1 MSNNKDMVTPA
12 EEEYEE
18 KFKIEIS
25 TQKGSSIR
33 VETSSFNKLD
43 NLIDKALSTYTR
55 LTSEESGQVEQQQY
69 QYIKNKKIVI

>member
-33 VETSSFNKLD
+33 VETSSYNKLD

-55 LTSEESGQVEQQQY
+55 LTSEESGQGEQQQY
-69 QYIKNKKIVI
+69 Q

>member
-1 MSNNKDMVTPA
+1 MSNNKDIVTLT

-33 VETSSFNKLD
+33 VETSSYNKLD
-43 NLIDKALSTYTR
+43 DLIDKALNTYTR
-55 LTSEESGQVEQQQY
+55 LTGEESGQLEQQQQY
-69 QYIKNKKIVI
+69 Q

>member
-1 MSNNKDMVTPA
+1 VSNNKDIVTPA

-18 KFKIEIS
+18 NFKIEIS

-33 VETSSFNKLD
+33 VETSSYNKLD

-55 LTSEESGQVEQQQY
+55 LTSEESGQGEQQQQY
-69 QYIKNKKIVI
+69 Q

>member
-1 MSNNKDMVTPA
+1 MVTPA

-18 KFKIEIS
+18 KFKIQIS

-69 QYIKNKKIVI
+69 Q

>member
-1 MSNNKDMVTPA
+1 MSNNKDMVTSA

-69 QYIKNKKIVI
+69 Q

>member
-1 MSNNKDMVTPA
+1 MSNNKDKVTSA

-33 VETSSFNKLD
+33 VETSSYDKLD
-43 NLIDKALSTYTR
+43 DLIDKALNTYTR
-55 LTSEESGQVEQQQY
+55 LTGEESGQVEQQQQY
-69 QYIKNKKIVI
+69 Q

>member
-1 MSNNKDMVTPA
+1 MSNNKDMVTSA

-55 LTSEESGQVEQQQY
+55 LTNEESGQVEQQQY
-69 QYIKNKKIVI
+69 Q

>member
-1 MSNNKDMVTPA
+1 MVTPA

-55 LTSEESGQVEQQQY
+55 LTNEESGQVEQQQY
-69 QYIKNKKIVI
+69 Q

>member
-1 MSNNKDMVTPA
+1 MSNKDIVTSTE

-33 VETSSFNKLD
+33 VETSSYNKLD
-43 NLIDKALSTYTR
+43 DLIDKALNTYTR
-55 LTSEESGQVEQQQY
+55 LTSEESGQVEQQQQY
-69 QYIKNKKIVI
+69 Q

>member
-1 MSNNKDMVTPA
+1 VSNKDIVTPTA

-33 VETSSFNKLD
+33 VETSSYNKLD
-43 NLIDKALSTYTR
+43 DLIDKALNTYTR
-55 LTSEESGQVEQQQY
+55 LTGEESGQVEQQQQY
-69 QYIKNKKIVI
+69 Q

>member
-1 MSNNKDMVTPA
+1 MSNNKEMVTSA

-69 QYIKNKKIVI
+69 Q

>member
-1 MSNNKDMVTPA
+1 VSNKYIVTPTA

-33 VETSSFNKLD
+33 VETSSYNKLND
-43 NLIDKALSTYTR
+43 LIDKALNTYTR
-55 LTSEESGQVEQQQY
+55 LTGEESGQVEQQQQY
-69 QYIKNKKIVI
+69 Q

>member
-1 MSNNKDMVTPA
+1 MSNKDIVTSTE

-33 VETSSFNKLD
+33 VETSSYNKLD
-43 NLIDKALSTYTR
+43 DLIDKALNTYTR
-55 LTSEESGQVEQQQY
+55 LTGEESGQVEQQQQY
-69 QYIKNKKIVI
+69 Q

>member
-1 MSNNKDMVTPA
+1 MSNNKDIVTSA

-69 QYIKNKKIVI
+69 Q

>member
-43 NLIDKALSTYTR
+43 YLIDKALSTYTR

-69 QYIKNKKIVI
+69 Q

>member
-25 TQKGSSIR
+25 TQEGSSIR

-69 QYIKNKKIVI
+69 Q

>member
-1 MSNNKDMVTPA
+1 MSNKDIVTPTA

-33 VETSSFNKLD
+33 VETSSYNKLND
-43 NLIDKALSTYTR
+43 LIDKALNTYTR
-55 LTSEESGQVEQQQY
+55 LTGEESGQVEQQQQY
-69 QYIKNKKIVI
+69 Q

>member
-1 MSNNKDMVTPA
+1 VSNKDIVTPTA

-33 VETSSFNKLD
+33 IETSSYNKLND
-43 NLIDKALSTYTR
+43 LIDKALNTYTR
-55 LTSEESGQVEQQQY
+55 LTGEESGQVEQQQQY
-69 QYIKNKKIVI
+69 Q

>member
-1 MSNNKDMVTPA
+1 MINVSDNQDIVTPA

-33 VETSSFNKLD
+33 VETSTYNKID
-43 NLIDKALSTYTR
+43 DLIDKALNTYTR
-55 LTSEESGQVEQQQY
+55 LTSEESGQVEQQKQY
-69 QYIKNKKIVI
+69 Q

>member
-69 QYIKNKKIVI
+69 Q

>member
-43 NLIDKALSTYTR
+43 NLIDKALTTYTR
-55 LTSEESGQVEQQQY
+55 LTSEESGQVEQQQQY
-69 QYIKNKKIVI
+69 Q

>member
-1 MSNNKDMVTPA
+1 MSNKDIVTPTA

-33 VETSSFNKLD
+33 VETSSYNKLD
-43 NLIDKALSTYTR
+43 DLIDKALNTYTR
-55 LTSEESGQVEQQQY
+55 LTGEESGQVEQQQQY
-69 QYIKNKKIVI
+69 Q

>member
-1 MSNNKDMVTPA
+1 MSDNKDMVTPA

-69 QYIKNKKIVI
+69 Q

>member
-1 MSNNKDMVTPA
+1 MSNKDIVTPTE

-33 VETSSFNKLD
+33 VETSSYNKLD
-43 NLIDKALSTYTR
+43 DLIDKALNTYTR
-55 LTSEESGQVEQQQY
+55 LTGEESGQVEQQQQY
-69 QYIKNKKIVI
+69 Q

>member
-55 LTSEESGQVEQQQY
+55 LTSEESGQGEQQQY
-69 QYIKNKKIVI
+69 Q

>member
-1 MSNNKDMVTPA
+1 LINMSNNKDMVTSA

-69 QYIKNKKIVI
+69 Q

>member
-1 MSNNKDMVTPA
+1 MINVSDNQDIVTPA
-12 EEEYEE
+12 EQEYEE

-69 QYIKNKKIVI
+69 Q

>member
-18 KFKIEIS
+18 KFKIQIS

-33 VETSSFNKLD
+33 VETSSYNKLD
-43 NLIDKALSTYTR
+43 DLIDKALNIYTR
-55 LTSEESGQVEQQQY
+55 LTGEESGQVEQQQQY
-69 QYIKNKKIVI
+69 Q

>member
-1 MSNNKDMVTPA
+1 MSNKDIVTPT

-69 QYIKNKKIVI
+69 Q

>member
-1 MSNNKDMVTPA
+1 MSNKDIVTPTA

-33 VETSSFNKLD
+33 VETSSYNKLD
-43 NLIDKALSTYTR
+43 DLIDKALNTYTR
-55 LTSEESGQVEQQQY
+55 LTSEESGQVEQQQQY
-69 QYIKNKKIVI
+69 Q

>member
-1 MSNNKDMVTPA
+1 MVTSA

-69 QYIKNKKIVI
+69 Q

>member
-1 MSNNKDMVTPA
+1 MSNNKDMVTSA

-55 LTSEESGQVEQQQY
+55 LTSEESGQGEQQQY
-69 QYIKNKKIVI
+69 Q

>member
-18 KFKIEIS
+18 KFKIQIS

-69 QYIKNKKIVI
+69 Q

>member
-55 LTSEESGQVEQQQY
+55 LTNEESGQVEQQQY
-69 QYIKNKKIVI
+69 Q